1 MTNILPENN
10 VGNNSTAYT
19 PIVDSVSEFNVQT
32 SVLPAECGR
41 FSGGV
46 INMVTKTGTNQLHG
60 GAFAFAQTTAL
71 GAKNYFS
78 SGPVPAYYQ
87 YQWGGTLGG
96 PIVILHVFNGHNR
109 TFFFVGYQDTI
120 EADDKKKKKKKKKNG
135 GGFTAGSFGRRPG
148 RHLRSCDRN
157 AGN

>member
-19 PIVDSVSEFNVQT
+19 PIVDSVNEFNVQT
-32 SVLPAECGR
+32 SVLPAEYGR

-46 INMVTKTGTNQLHG
+46 INMVTKTGSNQLHG

-96 PIVILHVFNGHNR
+96 PIVIPHLFNGHNR
-109 TFFFVGYQDTI
+109 SFFFVGYQDTI
-120 EADDKKKKKKKKKNG
+120 EADDKSEIDSVPLPAWRTG
-135 GGFTAGSFGRRPG
+135 DFSFITGSFERKPR
-148 RHLRSCDRN
+148 RHL
-157 AGN
+157 